1 MTTARWIVGHC
12 EYSGLGVPPVKDRYI
27 DVDFGTYTKESR
39 IMGSIPCVYFGSS
52 EMEVDTFEKLL
63 R

>member
-1 MTTARWIVGHC
+1 MDSC

-27 DVDFGTYTKESR
+27 DVDFGTHTKESR